1 MCTIDDGADGLGGD
15 AGREPVPRL
24 SVREAVEPGRHTLSF
39 SGELDLATRTLFDTA
54 VARAERAEEAM
65 LVLDLSAVSFMD
77 STGLHSVLAA
87 KQACLR
93 EGGQFMLA
101 RASEPVQRLFELS
114 GVLDELPVG
123 EAVAA

>member
-1 MCTIDDGADGLGGD
+1 MCTIDHGADGLEEG
-15 AGREPVPRL
+15 AEREPVPRL
-24 SVREAVEPGRHTLSF
+24 SVREAVQPGRHTLFF
-39 SGELDLATRTLFDTA
+39 SGELDLATRTLFDAA

-87 KQACLR
+87 KQTCLR

-101 RASEPVQRLFELS
+101 RASEPVKRLFELS
-114 GVLDELPVG
+114 GVLDELPFG
-123 EAVAA
+123 ETIAA